1 MKKSI
6 ILFSLIFAATM
17 ALNLTNETETEK
29 NTTADA
35 TVGEQAPEFEVMG
48 ADGVMYSLSDFE
60 GQYVI
65 LEWLNYGCPYIQ
77 KHYNGDNMQQLQEKY
92 TEEGVVW
99 LSVISSAPGTQ
110 GYMEAEEAQQSIE
123 EYDSSPTA
131 ILLDPEGE
139 MGRAYDARVTPHMF
153 IIDPEG
159 VVRYNGAIDDKPTP
173 QASSLETAHNYID
186 AAMNSLMNGEEVQV
200 KSNTPYGC
208 NVKYDT

>member
-1 MKKSI
+1 MKKLI
-6 ILFSLIFAATM
+6 ILFALIFAATIVI
-17 ALNLTNETETEK
+17 NLTSNTED
-29 NTTADA
+29 NATTDA
-35 TVGEQAPEFEVMG
+35 VVGEQAPDFEVMG
-48 ADGVMYSLSDFE
+48 ADGTMHNLSDYE

-92 TEEGVVW
+92 TDQDVVW

-110 GYMEAEEAQQSIE
+110 GYMEAEEAQQSID
-123 EYDSSPTA
+123 EYNSSPTA
-131 ILLDPEGE
+131 ILLDPEGD

-173 QASSLETAHNYID
+173 AASSLETAHNYID
-186 AAMNSLMNGEEVQV
+186 AAMNSLMNGEEVEV

-208 NVKYDT
+208 TVKYGA

>member
-1 MKKSI
+1 MKKLI
-6 ILFSLIFAATM
+6 VLFSLIFVAAM
-17 ALNLTNETETEK
+17 IINLTSETDK
-29 NTTADA
+29 KPSVDA
-35 TVGEQAPEFEVMG
+35 VVGQQAPSFEVMG
-48 ADGVMYSLSDFE
+48 ADGTMYSLSDFE

-65 LEWLNYGCPYIQ
+65 LEWLNHGCPYIR
-77 KHYNGDNMQQLQEKY
+77 KHYDGNNMQKLQEKY
-92 TEEGVVW
+92 TDQGVVW

-123 EYDSSPTA
+123 EQGASPTA

-139 MGRAYDARVTPHMF
+139 MGRAYDARVTPHMY

-173 QASSLETAHNYID
+173 RASSLETAHNYID
-186 AAMNSLMNGEEVQV
+186 AAMNSLMNGEEVEV

-208 NVKYDT
+208 NVKYGA